1 MTGPLPRPVADE
13 DERLT
18 GAELRRLTAR
28 VRAHNVPTEPG
39 RVVADVGQVAI
50 TAALVVLYLWGFGA
64 PVRELLASDAS
75 GFGLGHGL
83 IQAMA
88 LALAVA
94 AGAVVATRL
103 GPAGLPAAGVRW
115 WLPTSADRTGLV
127 APSVVRAT
135 LAAVGAGLLAGGAP
149 ALLVGAT
156 VGHVVLDAAFGAAV
170 GLLVVGGAGLL
181 QVSGEASGAT
191 ADGTAGRVLTLLLAA
206 VPVVGLGV
214 ALWAPAWAAW
224 VVPWPVTAVLGLG
237 GAAAVAGWAVRLD
250 RLRAGELRARASAA
264 MQASAALL
272 SLDSGG
278 ASRALLSTGPAT
290 SRVLSGVPGLAR
302 GAVSAVLAADATL
315 LARSSAALAGL
326 VAVAAS
332 AAVAVQVP
340 VLGGGIGLW
349 VVLAGFGYAGAVAG
363 AVGPRAAGEN
373 PRLDALVPL
382 GARGARTVRTLWPAV
397 TAAAVLLAAV
407 VATGGWAWAGTAAP
421 AAVVLGAAAVR
432 AAYRGPV
439 PWDVPMLATPAGAV
453 PTGLVLHQA
462 TGPDLALLGTLP
474 LAVAAVVGTASP
486 TLVAVQTAFAVGA
499 VLWAGHARRTR

>member
-1 MTGPLPRPVADE
+1 MSGRLPRPVAADE
-13 DERLT
+13 ELLT

-28 VRAHNVPTEPG
+28 VRAHNVPSEPG
-39 RVVADVGQVAI
+39 RVVADVGQVAV

-83 IQAMA
+83 IQGMV

-115 WLPTSADRTGLV
+115 WLPTSADRAGLV
-127 APSVVRAT
+127 APSVVRA
-135 LAAVGAGLLAGGAP
+135 ASAGAGAGLLAGGVP
-149 ALLVGAT
+149 ALLVGAAA
-156 VGHVVLDAAFGAAV
+156 GQVVLDAAFGAAV
-170 GLLVVGGAGLL
+170 GLLVVGAAGLL
-181 QVSGEASGAT
+181 QVTGAGAT
-191 ADGTAGRVLTLLLAA
+191 ADGTTGRVVTPLLAA

-214 ALWAPAWAAW
+214 ALWAPTWAAW
-224 VVPWPVTAVLGLG
+224 AVPWPVSTALGLA
-237 GAAAVAGWAVRLD
+237 GAAAVAGWAARLD

-278 ASRALLSTGPAT
+278 VSRALLSTGPAT
-290 SRVLSGVPGLAR
+290 SRVLSPVPGLAR
-302 GAVSAVLAADATL
+302 GPVGALLAADATL

-349 VVLAGFGYAGAVAG
+349 VVLAGLGYAGAVAG

-382 GARGARTVRTLWPAV
+382 GARGARTVRALWPAV
-397 TAAAVLLAAV
+397 TSAAVLLTAV
-407 VATGGWAWAGTAAP
+407 MATGGWAWAGAVVP

-486 TLVAVQTAFAVGA
+486 TLVAVQAVFAVGA